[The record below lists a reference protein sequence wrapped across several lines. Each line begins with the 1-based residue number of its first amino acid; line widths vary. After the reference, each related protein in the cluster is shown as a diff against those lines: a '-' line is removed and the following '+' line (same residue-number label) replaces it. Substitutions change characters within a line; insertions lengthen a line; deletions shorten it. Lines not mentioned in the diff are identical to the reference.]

1 MTLAKSVMPQDD
13 GYFTIASVSHSNV
26 AFTQQ

>member
-1 MTLAKSVMPQDD
+1 MTLAKSVMPQD